1 MNAAGRGL
9 SFIPLRKCSL
19 CGEYIGYRFVK
30 TGSGEIILCFDS
42 GCGCSMNSTLRQ
54 RPVDE
59 IVYRFNKLMDDGPD
73 MDKEEEDFVVSIME
87 YL

>member
-9 SFIPLRKCSL
+9 DFIPLRRCSL

-30 TGSGEIILCFDS
+30 MGSGEIVLCFDS
-42 GCGCSMNSTLRQ
+42 GCGCSRNSTLRQ

-59 IVYRFNKLMDDGPD
+59 IVYRFNELMDGGLNLS
-73 MDKEEEDFVVSIME
+73 EEEENFVVSIME